1 MTNSVALR
9 VVRALTLIAAVVS
22 LGSRPGAA
30 QARECTYDRCALR
43 AESKLLS
50 TRLVRGRE
58 SILVSR
64 LGIFPP
70 RIPLFEQGP
79 DSVRVHY
86 LVFRSR
92 QKVGAALA
100 IASAA
105 MSAIGLALIIDGGHS
120 TGLTTAVGASGFA
133 LSVAGGF
140 TLRSA
145 SNELAQSVWW
155 YNRGLA
161 RAP

>member
-1 MTNSVALR
+1 MINAAARR

-22 LGSRPGAA
+22 LGTRPGAA
-30 QARECTYDRCALR
+30 QARDCNYDRCALR

-70 RIPLFEQGP
+70 RIPLFEQGT

-92 QKVGAALA
+92 QQVGAALA

-105 MSAIGLALIIDGGHS
+105 MSAIGLALVIDGGHS
-120 TGLTTAVGASGFA
+120 TGLTTAVGATGFA
-133 LSVAGGF
+133 LSVGSGF

-145 SNELAQSVWW
+145 SNHLTQSVWW